1 MRDSSA
7 TSRSLIVVFFT
18 QRHPQTNTNITDRN
32 DGLTDGTKSRSR
44 WDLGVFKGFIS
55 SALQALSLTA
65 TQRRTFHEGKL
76 PPKIYLY
83 RKIWPKKN
91 MVDMTTD
98 VKLPWMLTCLI
109 LTFSCCIGQSF
120 SVTQTVLHWNIG
132 SRLKS
137 KFACCNLYPDYSNS
151 FILSN
156 ASALFLSR
164 ISSLERERNLS
175 CRLFTSSIK
184 REIRHFPV
192 VLVQ

>member
-18 QRHPQTNTNITDRN
+18 QRHPQTKTNITERN

-44 WDLGVFKGFIS
+44 WDLEVFKGFIS
-55 SALQALSLTA
+55 SALQSLSFTA
-65 TQRRTFHEGKL
+65 TQRRTFHVGKL

-98 VKLPWMLTCLI
+98 VKLPWMLTCLTGI

-120 SVTQTVLHWNIG
+120 SVTYTVLHWNIG

-137 KFACCNLYPDYSNS
+137 EFACLQS
-151 FILSN
+151 LSGRLLKLIYFVKCKRT
-156 ASALFLSR
+156 LFEPNFKFRKRKKLQLS
-164 ISSLERERNLS
+164 SVN
-175 CRLFTSSIK
+175 
-184 REIRHFPV
+184 
-192 VLVQ
+192 VLHKTWN

>member
-18 QRHPQTNTNITDRN
+18 QRHPQTKTNITERN

-44 WDLGVFKGFIS
+44 WDLEVFKGFIS
-55 SALQALSLTA
+55 SALQSLSFTA
-65 TQRRTFHEGKL
+65 TQRRTFHVGKL

-98 VKLPWMLTCLI
+98 VKLPWMLTCLTGI

-120 SVTQTVLHWNIG
+120 SVTYTVLHWNIG

-137 KFACCNLYPDYSNS
+137 EFACLQS
-151 FILSN
+151 LSGRLLKLIYFVKCKRT
-156 ASALFLSR
+156 LFEPNFKVRKRKKLQLS
-164 ISSLERERNLS
+164 SVN
-175 CRLFTSSIK
+175 
-184 REIRHFPV
+184 
-192 VLVQ
+192 VLHKTWN